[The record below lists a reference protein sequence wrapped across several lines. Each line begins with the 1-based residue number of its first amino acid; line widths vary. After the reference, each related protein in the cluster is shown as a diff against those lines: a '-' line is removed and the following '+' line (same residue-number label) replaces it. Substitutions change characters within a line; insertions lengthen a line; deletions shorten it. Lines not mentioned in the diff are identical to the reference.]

1 VPATEKKVTSTVTD
15 RVITIRSPR
24 RNEVACERCEF
35 HGFLQLFNEIP
46 LELAQIFLFRQRPV
60 PKGESVFR
68 EGQPF
73 HGVYAVKEGGVK
85 SYLTTPQQSERI
97 LSFHLPGELLGLE
110 AIRTANYQSTA
121 VALENTQV
129 CWLPLNQLD
138 LLGDRFPHFQEQLI
152 HVLAVHLA
160 KQQQQFILSARQSAD
175 ERLAAFLLNLSERYA
190 RHGFGSDLFRLAM
203 LRQDIANFLGISMET
218 VSRTFKRFQT
228 KRLLNVTGKHVR
240 LLDIVALQE
249 IAQYTL
255 SPQPAQAERV

>member
-1 VPATEKKVTSTVTD
+1 MHPTEKKAASGVAE
-15 RVITIRSPR
+15 RMINIRSPR
-24 RNEVACERCEF
+24 RNEVACAQCEF

-60 PKGESVFR
+60 PKGETVFR

-73 HGVYAVKEGGVK
+73 HGVYAIKEGGVK
-85 SYLTTPQQSERI
+85 AYLNTPQQTERI
-97 LSFHLPGELLGLE
+97 LSFILPGELLGLE
-110 AIRTANYQSTA
+110 AIRTTHYQSTA

-152 HVLAVHLA
+152 NVLAIHLA
-160 KQQQQFILSARQSAD
+160 KQQHHFILSARQSAD
-175 ERLAAFLLNLSERYA
+175 ERLAAFLLNLSERYT
-190 RHGFGSDLFRLAM
+190 RHGLGGELFRLAM

-228 KRLLNVTGKHVR
+228 KKLLNVTGKHVR
-240 LLDIVALQE
+240 LLDIPAMQE
-249 IAQYTL
+249 IAQYVMPTHQ
-255 SPQPAQAERV
+255 SAP